1 MDKLV
6 ISPNEIPWMSIYDKD
21 TDKLYFVEYKWH
33 NEHGLH
39 DDDRQSNV
47 YKPYA
52 IYEVNN
58 SWRGWI

>member
-1 MDKLV
+1 MDKLI

-33 NEHGLH
+33 N
-39 DDDRQSNV
+39 DDRQSNA

>member
-1 MDKLV
+1 MDRLL

-33 NEHGLH
+33 N
-39 DDDRQSNV
+39 DNRQSNA

-58 SWRGWI
+58 SWRGLI

>member
-6 ISPNEIPWMSIYDKD
+6 ILPNEIPWMSIYDKD
-21 TDKLYFVEYKWH
+21 TDTLYFVEYRMC
-33 NEHGLH
+33 NEYGLYN
-39 DDDRQSNV
+39 DRQSNT